1 MKQTPKGWPRLSSAI
16 FYEDPAAA
24 IDWLCRAFGFQV
36 RIRVEGEG
44 GKILHSELEFG
55 EGLVMVGGTERG
67 ERRASPRSIAGANT
81 QSLMAY
87 VDDVDA
93 HCAHARANG
102 AKILSEPVLS
112 DYGEDYWA
120 DRIYEAEDL
129 EGHRWW
135 FAERVRG

>member
-36 RIRVEGEG
+36 RIKVEGEG
-44 GKILHSELEFG
+44 GQILHSELEFG
-55 EGLVMVGGTERG
+55 EGLVMVGGTARG
-67 ERRASPRSIAGANT
+67 KHRASPRSIAGANT

-87 VDDVDA
+87 VDDLDA
-93 HCAHARANG
+93 HCARARANG
-102 AKILSEPVLS
+102 AKILSEPVLT
-112 DYGEDYWA
+112 DYGEDHWA